1 MQLLPVQAG
10 EGAEAVSLIR
20 EHHTDWPARRVK
32 SYGTLAVGQ
41 AVFYSRSKCY
51 YRPDVA
57 GEFEIVSLRPCE
69 SGVIVDMTDGANQ
82 VRCHAWIS
90 ADERQHCS
98 VDLRETFRVVRDAP
112 RQAELR
118 V

>member
-1 MQLLPVQAG
+1 MPAG
-10 EGAEAVSLIR
+10 EGAATVSPIN
-20 EHHTDWPARRVK
+20 EHRADWPARRVK
-32 SYGTLAVGQ
+32 SYGPLVVGQ

-57 GEFEIVSLRPCE
+57 GEFEIVSLGPCE